1 LRPLFVSPG
10 LSRDAGERLGTI
22 LRCDGSPA
30 SRADPSSP
38 RPASE
43 LAGADS

>member
-30 SRADPSSP
+30 SRGPVVAAPGE
-38 RPASE
+38 RARRRG
-43 LAGADS
+43 LL